1 MSDGAAS
8 FALDKGQRALF
19 RPFVDPVCSWLAG
32 TTDDAVAQA
41 GLHAT
46 LDDERTHR
54 ITGDD
59 KALLL
64 ALRA

>member
-8 FALDKGQRALF
+8 FVMARGNAGLF
-19 RPFVDPVCSWLAG
+19 RPFMDPVETFLASA
-32 TTDDAVAQA
+32 TEAVGGQ
-41 GLHAT
+41 GLQGT
-46 LDDERTHR
+46 LDDPRTQR

-64 ALRA
+64 ALWQ